1 MPGAWRARRDDPGG
15 SIPKHRGGEV
25 SMMPTN
31 NLRFVERTEVF
42 SKSADGLQ
50 ETGRRVRVLQQQWI
64 SITSPGHEWRDV
76 PLVAEGE
83 AQR

>member
-1 MPGAWRARRDDPGG
+1 
-15 SIPKHRGGEV
+15 
-25 SMMPTN
+25 MMPTN

-76 PLVAEGE
+76 PLVSEVE